1 MTEPL
6 CTCGK
11 RPKHK
16 CSEESGVGGK
26 MCLRPMFD
34 FPEEYIFPG
43 RMRIITQE
51 DILDEWENGYESG
64 KMCLKLDWLLEDYEQ
79 PEVIDL
85 GEKVGAEI
93 IQDFI
98 NSQEELGNEF
108 EKILADNLSDLY
120 LE

>member
-16 CSEESGVGGK
+16 CCEQSEH
-26 MCLRPMFD
+26 
-34 FPEEYIFPG
+34 
-43 RMRIITQE
+43 
-51 DILDEWENGYESG
+51 NSG
-64 KMCLKLDWLLEDYEQ
+64 KMCLKTDTT
-79 PEVIDL
+79 
-85 GEKVGAEI
+85 

-98 NSQEELGNEF
+98 NSQEELGHEF

>member
-16 CSEESGVGGK
+16 CCEEN
-26 MCLRPMFD
+26 
-34 FPEEYIFPG
+34 EH
-43 RMRIITQE
+43 
-51 DILDEWENGYESG
+51 NSG
-64 KMCLKLDWLLEDYEQ
+64 KMCLKEDTT
-79 PEVIDL
+79 
-85 GEKVGAEI
+85 

-98 NSQEELGNEF
+98 NSQEELGYEF

>member
-26 MCLRPMFD
+26 MCLK
-34 FPEEYIFPG
+34 
-43 RMRIITQE
+43 E
-51 DILDEWENGYESG
+51 DTTL
-64 KMCLKLDWLLEDYEQ
+64 
-79 PEVIDL
+79 
-85 GEKVGAEI
+85 
-93 IQDFI
+93 QDFI
-98 NSQEELGNEF
+98 NSQEELGYEF

>member
-16 CSEESGVGGK
+16 CCEES
-26 MCLRPMFD
+26 
-34 FPEEYIFPG
+34 
-43 RMRIITQE
+43 
-51 DILDEWENGYESG
+51 ENKSG
-64 KMCLKLDWLLEDYEQ
+64 KMCLKEDTT
-79 PEVIDL
+79 
-85 GEKVGAEI
+85 

-98 NSQEELGNEF
+98 NSQEELGHEF
-108 EKILADNLSDLY
+108 EKILLGNLSDLY

>member
-1 MTEPL
+1 MNPL

-16 CSEESGVGGK
+16 CCEENEHK
-26 MCLRPMFD
+26 
-34 FPEEYIFPG
+34 
-43 RMRIITQE
+43 
-51 DILDEWENGYESG
+51 NG
-64 KMCLKLDWLLEDYEQ
+64 KMCLKED
-79 PEVIDL
+79 
-85 GEKVGAEI
+85 KT

-98 NSQEELGNEF
+98 NSQEELGHEF

>member
-16 CSEESGVGGK
+16 CCEESGAGGK
-26 MCLRPMFD
+26 MCL
-34 FPEEYIFPG
+34 
-43 RMRIITQE
+43 
-51 DILDEWENGYESG
+51 
-64 KMCLKLDWLLEDYEQ
+64 K
-79 PEVIDL
+79 IDTT
-85 GEKVGAEI
+85 

-98 NSQEELGNEF
+98 NSQEELGHEF
-108 EKILADNLSDLY
+108 GKILADNLSDLY